1 MVPDRFAPFLSAW
14 MDGEL
19 GWWRRRMMARHL
31 AACPSCAAQ
40 LEELQ
45 TMQGAIR
52 GALTYHRAP
61 PGLAQRIGNVL
72 PREAAPAP
80 VKPRWQLAP
89 LAGTGFAGALAG
101 VALTLLVVGGP
112 VGHSGNGVTEA
123 VLDSHI
129 RSLMPDH
136 LTDVLT
142 SDQHTVKPWL
152 SAHLDVSPPVNDFV
166 AEGYPLVGG
175 REDYIDGHPA
185 AVVVYR
191 RAKHVINLFA
201 WAAPDAADA
210 PFRVVTRQGFHLIFW
225 RHGGIEYVAV
235 SDVEEPQLAAFA
247 HLVAGGG

>member
-1 MVPDRFAPFLSAW
+1 MEPDRYAPLLSAW

-19 GWWRRRMMARHL
+19 GWWRRRVVARHL
-31 AACPSCAAQ
+31 ASCPSCAAQ

-45 TMQGAIR
+45 AMQGAIR

-72 PREAAPAP
+72 PREAATAP
-80 VKPRWQLAP
+80 PRSRTRWAP

-101 VALTLLVVGGP
+101 VVLTLLVVGAVP
-112 VGHSGNGVTEA
+112 HQSGSGVTEA

-152 SAHLDVSPPVNDFV
+152 SAHLDVSPPVSDFA

-175 REDYIDGHPA
+175 REDYVDGHPA

-210 PFRVVTRQGFHLIFW
+210 PFRAETRQGFHLIFW

-235 SDVEEPQLAAFA
+235 SDVEQDQLMTFA
-247 HLVAGGG
+247 HLVARGG